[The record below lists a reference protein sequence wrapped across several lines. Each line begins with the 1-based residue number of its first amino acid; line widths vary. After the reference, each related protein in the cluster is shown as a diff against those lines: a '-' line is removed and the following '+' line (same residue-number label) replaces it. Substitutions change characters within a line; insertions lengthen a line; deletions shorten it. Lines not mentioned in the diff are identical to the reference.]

1 MRSVFDVHL
10 YFASEV
16 FVVTVALLEFEV
28 DEEAVVVVEAEKVV
42 AGGLVAL
49 ELLLETDRVAAI
61 LDVGRPAVHAVPVLR
76 RHERFYVDLVLRIT
90 DLL

>member
-1 MRSVFDVHL
+1 MFDVHL
-10 YFASEV
+10 YLASEV
-16 FVVTVALLEFEV
+16 FVVAVALLEFEV
-28 DEEAVVVVEAEKVV
+28 NEEAVVVVEAEEVI

-49 ELLLETDRVAAI
+49 ELLLEADRVAAV

-76 RHERFYVDLVLRIT
+76 RHERVYVDLVLRIT

>member
-16 FVVTVALLEFEV
+16 LVVAVALLEFEV
-28 DEEAVVVVEAEKVV
+28 DKEAVVVVEAEEVV

-49 ELLLETDRVAAI
+49 ELLLEADRVAAV
-61 LDVGRPAVHAVPVLR
+61 LDV
-76 RHERFYVDLVLRIT
+76 
-90 DLL
+90 